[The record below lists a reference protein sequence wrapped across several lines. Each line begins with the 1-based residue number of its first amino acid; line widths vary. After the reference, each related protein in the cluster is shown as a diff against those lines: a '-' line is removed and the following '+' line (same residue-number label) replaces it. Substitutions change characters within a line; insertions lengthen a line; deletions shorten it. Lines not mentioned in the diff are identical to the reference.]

1 MAQIK
6 YDGIIQTVRYNDE
19 GRIEWVRA
27 FLRRGPTWSD
37 YIILD
42 RDTLISQ
49 IKSGKRFAA
58 GKRIPQL
65 GTTFE
70 ISAPVRL
77 YQTDGQDVLVT
88 GDIQANQDHLEGVPL
103 I

>member
-1 MAQIK
+1 MAEIK
-6 YDGIIQTVRYNDE
+6 YDGIIQTVRYDNE

-42 RDTLISQ
+42 RETMISQ

-58 GKRIPQL
+58 GKRTPQM

-70 ISAPVRL
+70 ITDPVRL
-77 YQTDGQDVLVT
+77 YQADGQDVLVT
-88 GDIQANQDHLEGVPL
+88 GDIQANQDCLEGVPL